1 MDGKIH
7 ARAPRAVRSDAA
19 PAALGPYSQ
28 AIDTGACIYVSG
40 QLGVDPASGKLVGSA
55 AGSQADQ
62 AIRNIGAILDA
73 AGLGF
78 GDVVKTT
85 VYLAD
90 MADFAAFNKVYEK
103 YFVSKPARSCVA
115 VKQLPK
121 NGLCEIE
128 VIAENRGE

>member
-90 MADFAAFNKVYEK
+90 MADFAAVNEIYSK
-103 YFVSKPARSCVA
+103 YFTSKPARSCCAVRSLPKGALVEIEAIA
-115 VKQLPK
+115 VK
-121 NGLCEIE
+121 
-128 VIAENRGE
+128 RGV